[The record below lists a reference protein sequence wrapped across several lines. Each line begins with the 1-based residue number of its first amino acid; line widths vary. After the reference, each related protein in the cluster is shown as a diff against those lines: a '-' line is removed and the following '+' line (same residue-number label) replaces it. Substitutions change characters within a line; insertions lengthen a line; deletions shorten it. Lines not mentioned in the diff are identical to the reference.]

1 MKVGPSDPS
10 INRVQTEEQPSIEST
25 SSSSSGSSS
34 GVRTREQSSNIDQ
47 RRMVGS
53 RLRMSLRLNPGVSD
67 KVLKLFGLRSL
78 SGSYSP
84 LTSSSSSSTSSIRSG
99 RYSSTDSLS
108 SRSTIGS
115 NRTSSESDESYY
127 STIEEDNESIYES
140 VGSSSSSDI
149 SIYDSHS
156 NSNSVSSSTQSQAPE
171 LPPRPSVLQRE
182 VPEPSPTSTS
192 SEHSL
197 QSQSSVGSD
206 DVFLSESETESL
218 YADKR
223 QASKVQV
230 EESAYG
236 PIKSSLEESVVL
248 ESKLEEPVVLESN
261 YITFGPDGVIYSDF
275 APMPQVTISSPQSD
289 SVSTPPPVPPRDQ
302 AAGSP
307 GVGSRSRLS
316 STNSVTNS
324 LFDPNMQLVARQAI
338 DKTVH
343 GNLGSPKGPKV
354 NFPYQVG
361 GHSNTGYIVGT
372 DLVIKQHVN
381 PTEQEVY
388 MFMSQFG
395 EWLKD
400 PQGGP
405 ENAPEVLSGLTYPQL
420 SVLHSHRERLLGS
433 LPIPVAMGGTS
444 DNSAVVLLNPNKRP
458 DGSGGFMNVSGFEST
473 DVKVGPILV
482 SKSELSAH
490 YPKQAGGLGWA
501 RKVVTGRIG
510 PGMRGATVRG
520 YDMNVGKN
528 ESGFSRLQ
536 TAVRNSDDAFPKRL
550 GALSSSQLESLE
562 RTMEGLQQAAHFLP
576 VTFVGSTLQFVLP
589 NPGDTTT
596 IPRVM
601 LSDIGHPIFKDE
613 ATGDGPIN
621 PRIYD
626 KYKSNFTSGMDSIK
640 DTISDILISKV
651 K

>member
-53 RLRMSLRLNPGVSD
+53 KLRMSLRLNPGVSD
-67 KVLKLFGLRSL
+67 KVLKLFGLRSI

-84 LTSSSSSSTSSIRSG
+84 LTSSSSSSTSSIKSG
-99 RYSSTDSLS
+99 RYSSTGSLS

-127 STIEEDNESIYES
+127 SIIEEDNESIYES
-140 VGSSSSSDI
+140 VGSSSSDI
-149 SIYDSHS
+149 SIYDSNS
-156 NSNSVSSSTQSQAPE
+156 NSSSVSSSTQSQAPE
-171 LPPRPSVLQRE
+171 LPPRPNVLQRE
-182 VPEPSPTSTS
+182 VPEPPPTSIS

-206 DVFLSESETESL
+206 DVFLSESESETESL

-223 QASKVQV
+223 QVSKGQV

-236 PIKSSLEESVVL
+236 PIKSS
-248 ESKLEEPVVLESN
+248 LEEPVVLESN

-275 APMPQVTISSPQSD
+275 APMPQVTSRSPQTD
-289 SVSTPPPVPPRDQ
+289 SVSTPPPVSPRDQ
-302 AAGSP
+302 AEGSP
-307 GVGSRSRLS
+307 GVGSRPRLS

-324 LFDPNMQLVARQAI
+324 LFDPNMQRIARQAI

-343 GNLGSPKGPKV
+343 GNFGSPKGPKV

-361 GHSNTGYIVGT
+361 GHSNTGYIDGT
-372 DLVIKQHVN
+372 DLMIQQHVN

-388 MFMSQFG
+388 MFMSQVG

-420 SVLHSHRERLLGS
+420 SIIHSHRERLLGS

-490 YPKQAGGLGWA
+490 YPKQAEGLGWA

-550 GALSSSQLESLE
+550 GALSSIQLESLE

-621 PRIYD
+621 PRSYD
-626 KYKSNFTSGMDSIK
+626 KYKTNFTSGMDSIK
-640 DTISDILISKV
+640 NTISDILISKI